1 MGMPINTGSFGKA
14 LWPGI
19 NAWYGKAYAEHAEQ
33 YTELFDKQTSRKRFE
48 EDVGISS
55 FGLAEELPEGQGVSY
70 DNEQQGFV
78 SRYNHVTYAL
88 GFIIT
93 QEMME
98 DDLYDVVGERR
109 SKALAFSM
117 RQTKETVAANVYNR
131 AFNSSYT
138 GGDGKEMCATDH
150 PNVAG
155 GTWANELSTAA
166 DLSESALEQAAI
178 DIGDFT
184 NDRGL
189 KIAVQPQKLIVPTE
203 LQFEAERILKTPH
216 RVGTADNDINALKAM
231 GMFQDICVNNYL
243 TDADAWF
250 IRTNAPEGLKY
261 MERAADSF
269 DMDNDFDTSN
279 AKFKA
284 RARYSFGW
292 TDPRGI
298 FASPGA

>member
-1 MGMPINTGSFGKA
+1 MGSPINTGSFGKA

-19 NAWYGKAYAEHAEQ
+19 NAWYGKAYNEHAEQ
-33 YTELFDKQTSRKRFE
+33 WSKLFDKNTSRRRFE
-48 EDVGISS
+48 EEVGISS
-55 FGLAEELPEGQGVSY
+55 FGLAETLPEGQGVSY
-70 DNEQQGFV
+70 DSEQQGFLT
-78 SRYNHVTYAL
+78 RYTHVTYAL

-93 QEMME
+93 KEMME
-98 DDLYDVVGERR
+98 DDLYDIVGERR

-117 RQTKETVAANVYNR
+117 RQTKEIVAANVYNR

-138 GGDGKEMCATDH
+138 GGDGLEMCSLLH

-155 GTWANELSTAA
+155 GTWQNELTTAA
-166 DLSESALEQAAI
+166 DLSEAALEQAAI

-189 KIAVQPQKLIVPTE
+189 KIAVQPTKLIVPTE
-203 LQFEAERILKTPH
+203 LQFEAERILKSDG
-216 RVGTADNDINALKAM
+216 RVSTADNDLNALKTK
-231 GMFQDICVNNYL
+231 GIIPEIVVNNYL

-250 IRTNAPEGLKY
+250 IRTNAPDGLKY
-261 MERAADSF
+261 FERAADSF
-269 DMDNDFDTSN
+269 DMDNDFDTDN

-284 RARYSFGW
+284 RGRYSFGW

-298 FASPGA
+298 YGSPGA